1 MLVLR
6 DDAGLEV
13 SEHDSNPGMRELL
26 EHWEWDTPR
35 HDGWC
40 SVRCGAHD
48 DRNASAR
55 VNVELGAYTCMACDI
70 RAGSP
75 AVLVM
80 KVLGLSFQKANE
92 YLEGVGIESTSSQ
105 MLGEYTGKP
114 WTKRS
119 GQKFKQSWH
128 RGRSA

>member
-1 MLVLR
+1 
-6 DDAGLEV
+6 V

-26 EHWEWDTPR
+26 ERWEWDTPR

-80 KVLGLSFQKANE
+80 KVLGLSYGKANE
-92 YLEGVGIESTSSQ
+92 YLESLDIQSSNSP
-105 MLGEYTGKP
+105 MGEYAGKP

-128 RGRSA
+128 RGGRSA